1 MGSDHNA
8 RVGPATATTAA
19 GLAAGTSAG
28 AGAGAG
34 ACASPAAGDTDLL
47 PLLILRPLIL
57 LLRLLL
63 LPLLLRLQP
72 LDYYCCCRHPT
83 RVHRALPAHQRHGCP
98 RRPRRKPRERNFAP
112 RGSARHGRPSSCPE
126 ERATSPSGRACAGA
140 QLGGVSAHAGWR
152 PVRLGPELRS
162 QRQGRYRRRHYC
174 RCRCRFFASADAT
187 AVDTTAE
194 AAPDAAEITA
204 AGTSAAASAAIAPNA
219 SIERCPLIKSAVI
232 RDSRGASD
240 EHAMVRPGGQ
250 LAAGVARLG

>member
-1 MGSDHNA
+1 M
-8 RVGPATATTAA
+8 
-19 GLAAGTSAG
+19 
-28 AGAGAG
+28 
-34 ACASPAAGDTDLL
+34 
-47 PLLILRPLIL
+47 ILRPLTL
-57 LLRLLL
+57 LLRL
-63 LPLLLRLQP
+63 LPLLLRLPP
-72 LDYYCCCRHPT
+72 LGLPLLLMPSTYPRPSSA
-83 RVHRALPAHQRHGCP
+83 ALSSRHGCP

-112 RGSARHGRPSSCPE
+112 LESARHERPSSCPE
-126 ERATSPSGRACAGA
+126 ERATSPSGRACSGA

-152 PVRLGPELRS
+152 PVRLGPELRP
-162 QRQGRYRRRHYC
+162 QRQGRYLRLHYC
-174 RCRCRFFASADAT
+174 RCRCRLFASADTT